1 MLMNLPR
8 IALASLGAFV
18 AYFAVGGV
26 AFGLIPSLRNEFL
39 KYPAIYRPQEGQMS
53 HMPAGMAAMFVSM
66 VALAGLYAM
75 LYHSSLSIA
84 ESARLGAVFGGL
96 IGVFAICAFVVHNY
110 VNLQIGLKLTVQQ
123 AVAYFVEWVIT
134 GVVIGLVYRPNMTH

>member
-1 MLMNLPR
+1 MPINVSR

-18 AYFAVGGV
+18 AYLAVGSI

-39 KYPAIYRPQEGQMS
+39 KYPAIDRPQEGQMS

-75 LYHSSLSIA
+75 LYQ
-84 ESARLGAVFGGL
+84 G
-96 IGVFAICAFVVHNY
+96 
-110 VNLQIGLKLTVQQ
+110 NL
-123 AVAYFVEWVIT
+123 
-134 GVVIGLVYRPNMTH
+134 